1 MKTKRHL
8 PPSESLQSTIYLSL
22 LLLQFAMQK
31 ISVPKELGLVA
42 SPKWKRKSVNEKKW
56 MQQKETDGTT
66 AAEAT
71 K

>member
-8 PPSESLQSTIYLSL
+8 PLSESLQRTIYLPL

-42 SPKWKRKSVNEKKW
+42 SLKWKRKSVNEKKW
-56 MQQKETDGTT
+56 IQQTQT
-66 AAEAT
+66 AVDAT